1 MPAGIIPDAQQPVA
15 IAAVFAENSVLN
27 SQRKDGMSFMK
38 GINKITERITQ
49 NAEQEIAAIIRESQ
63 SKADD
68 ITARYTEAARKESI
82 EILSRG
88 QAAAEER
95 MERLAGVAMLD
106 SRKLELSVKQ
116 EMLNLVFDTAFER
129 LNRLGEEEYIALL
142 AKLAAKASH
151 NGKEE
156 ILLSKEDR
164 VRAGEKIVQIANGLI
179 PGGGSLTLAADTRTI
194 KGGLILRDGDIE
206 TNCTFESLIRLLKSE
221 KSTELAGILF
231 D

>member
-1 MPAGIIPDAQQPVA
+1 M
-15 IAAVFAENSVLN
+15 L
-27 SQRKDGMSFMK
+27 FMK

-49 NAEQEIAAIIRESQ
+49 NAEQEIAEIIREAQ

-116 EMLNLVFDTAFER
+116 EILNHVFDIALER
-129 LNRLGEEEYIALL
+129 LNTLEEEEYVALL
-142 AKLAAKASH
+142 AKLAAKASY
-151 NGKEE
+151 NGNEE

-164 VRAGEKIVQIANGLI
+164 ARAGEKIVRKANGLI
-179 PGGGSLTLAADTRTI
+179 PGGGSLTLAEDTRTI